1 MAVHSGADMSLKP
14 WGWLMDLLA
23 PVVLACAVCGRKRR
37 AAELVPTCG
46 RAARCC
52 RCHCHCHRGRWVA
65 VRACGK
71 ALLSASE
78 AQEQHD
84 VSSMA
89 VEMLPPNAT
98 TLHQPSLSLGTS
110 VASSPMTSHLTAGVW
125 AAQETQVSRE
135 YGSWTE

>member
-1 MAVHSGADMSLKP
+1 MSLEP

-23 PVVLACAVCGRKRR
+23 PVVLAYAVCGRKRR
-37 AAELVPTCG
+37 AVELVPTCG
-46 RAARCC
+46 RAARC
-52 RCHCHCHRGRWVA
+52 RCHCRWGRWVA

-89 VEMLPPNAT
+89 VETLPPNAT

-110 VASSPMTSHLTAGVW
+110 VASSPMTSHLAAGVW
-125 AAQETQVSRE
+125 AAQETQVSKE
-135 YGSWTE
+135 YGSSTE